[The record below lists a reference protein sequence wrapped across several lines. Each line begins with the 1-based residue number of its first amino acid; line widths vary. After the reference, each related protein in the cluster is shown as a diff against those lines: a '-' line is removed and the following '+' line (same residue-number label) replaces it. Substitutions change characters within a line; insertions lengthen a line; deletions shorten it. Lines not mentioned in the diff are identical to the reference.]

1 MSISCTAC
9 NVCFHD
15 AQLTIASVYVIMGA
29 RRTERTSVLAGAE
42 GGKTNDYNEHVSS
55 VDACALR
62 HNILMTMRTG
72 DGDDAT
78 AKTAMKHVRNDAG
91 NFGHKEKTDDV
102 VVAAAAVAADRST
115 LVARIRCGRILWT
128 CAGPGRSTKTVVH
141 ACTQFILFCV
151 HVVV

>member
-1 MSISCTAC
+1 MPK
-9 NVCFHD
+9 
-15 AQLTIASVYVIMGA
+15 
-29 RRTERTSVLAGAE
+29 

-55 VDACALR
+55 VDVCALR
-62 HNILMTMRTG
+62 HNIQRETLMTMRTG

-102 VVAAAAVAADRST
+102 VVAAAADRST

-128 CAGPGRSTKTVVH
+128 CAEPGRSTKTVVRD
-141 ACTQFILFCV
+141 ACTVYTLLCTCCCV
-151 HVVV
+151 VEHYVVQVVPQCDAQTR